1 MQLRVD
7 SQIFFANTMNS
18 DDQKLS
24 MKVKATKASNKADER
39 LAVQK
44 LSDFSIDHILN
55 RAGSRTAASHVEH
68 QLNLVEKFGRKD
80 QRFAHDAP
88 VFDWLYY
95 TRYHPPRLP
104 RAGSNPLKQPMKR
117 TPGRLPRVPF
127 TPEQL
132 KALELA
138 YKKSMYL
145 SSEEAIVLANQLDLS
160 SIRVK
165 IWFQNRRARDRR
177 ENRVDM
183 THFTEQMPHDKSW
196 SDEERMSFRF

>member
-1 MQLRVD
+1 
-7 SQIFFANTMNS
+7 
-18 DDQKLS
+18 
-24 MKVKATKASNKADER
+24 MKSNNNEK
-39 LAVQK
+39 VQTQK

-55 RAGSRTAASHVEH
+55 HAGSRKIQTSDTLE
-68 QLNLVEKFGRKD
+68 QKFNFM
-80 QRFAHDAP
+80 QRFENNTFSHNGP

-104 RAGSNPLKQPMKR
+104 RTGSNPLKQPVKR

-132 KALELA
+132 KALESS

-145 SSEEAIVLANQLDLS
+145 SSEEANMLAKQLDLS

-177 ENRVDM
+177 ENRSD
-183 THFTEQMPHDKSW
+183 TQSPGQIENLNRSW
-196 SDEERMSFRF
+196 NKVRD

>member
-1 MQLRVD
+1 MQLLVD
-7 SQIFFANTMNS
+7 SQIISLFSNTMNS
-18 DDQKLS
+18 NKDQKMN
-24 MKVKATKASNKADER
+24 MKNIKPEVSP
-39 LAVQK
+39 QK
-44 LSDFSIDHILN
+44 ISDFSIDHILN
-55 RAGSRTAASHVEH
+55 RAGTKNVVMENH
-68 QLNLVEKFGRKD
+68 LNFIEKLERKT
-80 QRFAHDAP
+80 QGFNHETP

-104 RAGSNPLKQPMKR
+104 RGVSSNPLKQPVKR

-132 KALELA
+132 KALEQA

-145 SSEEAIVLANQLDLS
+145 SSEEANVLADQLNLS

-177 ENRVDM
+177 ENRVDLTQLPEYM
-183 THFTEQMPHDKSW
+183 QQHEKSW

>member
-1 MQLRVD
+1 MQLLVD
-7 SQIFFANTMNS
+7 SQIISLFSNIMNS
-18 DDQKLS
+18 NKDQKTN
-24 MKVKATKASNKADER
+24 MKNIKPEVFP
-39 LAVQK
+39 QK
-44 LSDFSIDHILN
+44 ISDFSIDHILN
-55 RAGSRTAASHVEH
+55 RAGPKNVMENH
-68 QLNLVEKFGRKD
+68 LNFIEKLERKT
-80 QRFAHDAP
+80 QGFNHETP

-104 RAGSNPLKQPMKR
+104 RGVSSNPLKQPVKR

-132 KALELA
+132 KALEQA

-145 SSEEAIVLANQLDLS
+145 SSEEANVLADQLNLS

-177 ENRVDM
+177 ENRVDLTQLPEYM
-183 THFTEQMPHDKSW
+183 QQHEKSW

>member
-1 MQLRVD
+1 M
-7 SQIFFANTMNS
+7 SEEKNFAKKSENS
-18 DDQKLS
+18 EKNLEKQKI
-24 MKVKATKASNKADER
+24 
-39 LAVQK
+39 
-44 LSDFSIDHILN
+44 SDFSIDHILN
-55 RAGSRTAASHVEH
+55 RAGKSDNF
-68 QLNLVEKFGRKD
+68 LEKLEQKSQNFE
-80 QRFAHDAP
+80 QTP

-104 RAGSNPLKQPMKR
+104 RANPLKQPVKR

-132 KALELA
+132 KALENA

-145 SSEEAIVLANQLDLS
+145 SSEEANVLADQLELS

-177 ENRVDM
+177 ENRQDM
-183 THFTEQMPHDKSW
+183 HFPEPQNFALDRSW
-196 SDEERMSFRF
+196 SDEERIFRFS

>member
-1 MQLRVD
+1 M
-7 SQIFFANTMNS
+7 SSNK
-18 DDQKLS
+18 DQKTN
-24 MKVKATKASNKADER
+24 MKNIKPNVSP
-39 LAVQK
+39 QK
-44 LSDFSIDHILN
+44 ISDFSIDHILN
-55 RAGSRTAASHVEH
+55 RAGPKNVMENH
-68 QLNLVEKFGRKD
+68 LNFIEKLERKT
-80 QRFAHDAP
+80 QGFNHETP

-104 RAGSNPLKQPMKR
+104 RGISSNPLKQPVKR

-132 KALELA
+132 KALEQA

-145 SSEEAIVLANQLDLS
+145 SSEEANVLADQLNLS

-177 ENRVDM
+177 ENRVDLTQLPEYM
-183 THFTEQMPHDKSW
+183 QQHEKSW

>member
-1 MQLRVD
+1 
-7 SQIFFANTMNS
+7 MNS
-18 DDQKLS
+18 EGQNVCIKPE
-24 MKVKATKASNKADER
+24 VATP
-39 LAVQK
+39 K

-55 RAGSRTAASHVEH
+55 RAGSKAVTASQVMES
-68 QLNLVEKFGRKD
+68 NLSFIEKLERKK
-80 QRFAHDAP
+80 QELTQDAP

-104 RAGSNPLKQPMKR
+104 RAGSNPLKQPVKR

-132 KALELA
+132 KALEHA

-145 SSEEAIVLANQLDLS
+145 SSEEANVLANQLDLS

-177 ENRVDM
+177 ETRVDL
-183 THFTEQMPHDKSW
+183 HQFPEHLQHEKSW

>member
-1 MQLRVD
+1 MQLLE

-18 DDQKLS
+18 EDQNLRKETD
-24 MKVKATKASNKADER
+24 APISNN
-39 LAVQK
+39 VTQK
-44 LSDFSIDHILN
+44 ISDFSIDHILH
-55 RAGSRTAASHVEH
+55 RAGAKTAGTKVENNIH
-68 QLNLVEKFGRKD
+68 FMERKS
-80 QRFAHDAP
+80 QEFVHEVP

-104 RAGSNPLKQPMKR
+104 RAGSNSLKQPVKR

-132 KALELA
+132 KSLELA

-145 SSEEAIVLANQLDLS
+145 SSEEANVLASQLELS

-177 ENRVDM
+177 ENRIDM
-183 THFTEQMPHDKSW
+183 THFTEQMQHNKSW

>member
-1 MQLRVD
+1 MQLLVD
-7 SQIFFANTMNS
+7 SQIISLFSNIMNS
-18 DDQKLS
+18 NKDQKTN
-24 MKVKATKASNKADER
+24 MKNLKPDVSP
-39 LAVQK
+39 QK
-44 LSDFSIDHILN
+44 ISDFSIDHILN
-55 RAGSRTAASHVEH
+55 RAGPKNVMENH
-68 QLNLVEKFGRKD
+68 LNFIEKLERKT
-80 QRFAHDAP
+80 QGFNHETP

-104 RAGSNPLKQPMKR
+104 RGISSNPLKQPVKR

-132 KALELA
+132 KALEQA

-145 SSEEAIVLANQLDLS
+145 SSEEANVLADQLNLS

-177 ENRVDM
+177 ENRVDLTQLPEYM
-183 THFTEQMPHDKSW
+183 QQHEKSW

>member
-1 MQLRVD
+1 
-7 SQIFFANTMNS
+7 MNS
-18 DDQKLS
+18 NSNEDQKS
-24 MKVKATKASNKADER
+24 IKKENNC
-39 LAVQK
+39 VQK

-55 RAGSRTAASHVEH
+55 RAGSKTCQNE
-68 QLNLVEKFGRKD
+68 LNFNDKYRKKS
-80 QRFAHDAP
+80 QEYVMHDTP

-104 RAGSNPLKQPMKR
+104 RNGSNPLKQPAKR

-132 KALELA
+132 KALESA

-145 SSEEAIVLANQLDLS
+145 SSEEANILANQLDLS

-177 ENRVDM
+177 ENRIDIVN
-183 THFTEQMPHDKSW
+183 FTQKMQHEKSW
-196 SDEERMSFRF
+196 SDEERISFNF